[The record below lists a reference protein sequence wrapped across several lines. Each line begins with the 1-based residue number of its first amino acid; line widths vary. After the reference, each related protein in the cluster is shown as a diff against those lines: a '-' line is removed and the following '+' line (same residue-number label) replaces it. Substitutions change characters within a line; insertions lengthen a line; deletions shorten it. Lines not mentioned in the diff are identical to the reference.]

1 VCATLAA
8 CLSLVVAPAARAQ
21 PVDRRA
27 AAQVLFEQGR
37 VLMNANR
44 YAEACTKLEE
54 SHQIEPASGTLL
66 NLADCYEQI
75 GRTATAYEVFL
86 DVAAIASQSPS
97 LAKYETFARERAN
110 ALQPKLSKMRVT
122 VSATATG
129 LSVHR
134 DGIVLG
140 PSDWGA
146 AVAVDPGQHVVEAS
160 APDKWDFRIMRYVPP
175 GAALITVDVPALVD
189 KSSKAPSPASSAASA
204 SAAPPPDAPAGA
216 WRWPVGYTS
225 MGLGLAAAGAG
236 TFFFADNIFRAEDK
250 NGNYEWEKPASLYM
264 FAGASVLFGAGLYFL
279 LSAPSAKKPPPVAG
293 SPALLTW

>member
-1 VCATLAA
+1 MCAALAA
-8 CLSLVVAPAARAQ
+8 CLSLAVAPVARAQ
-21 PVDRRA
+21 PADRRT

-37 VLMNANR
+37 ALMNASR

-66 NLADCYEQI
+66 NLADCYEHI
-75 GRTATAYEVFL
+75 GRTATAYEIFL
-86 DVAAIASQSPS
+86 DVAAIASQSAALS
-97 LAKYETFARERAN
+97 KYETLARERAN

-129 LSVHR
+129 ISVHR

-140 PSDWGA
+140 PSDWGT

-160 APDKWDFRIMRYVPP
+160 APNKWDFRIMRYVPP
-175 GAALITVDVPALVD
+175 GAALITVDVPTLVD
-189 KSSKAPSPASSAASA
+189 KSSKAPSPMSSAAT
-204 SAAPPPDAPAGA
+204 AATPPADSPNGA
-216 WRWPVGYTS
+216 WRWPAGYAS

-236 TFFFADNIFRAEDK
+236 TFFFADNTFRAEDS

-279 LSAPSAKKPPPVAG
+279 LTAPSTKKPPPVAG
-293 SPALLTW
+293 SAALLTW